1 MPTRLSLPVEKMNKN
16 YDAVVVGSGYGGGI
30 AASRLSR
37 AGLRVCLLERG
48 REIRPGSYPD
58 TKLRW
63 LKEVQADLPH
73 KHIGSPTA
81 LFDIRFNK
89 DINVALGCGLGGT
102 SLINAGIALRPD
114 RAIFEDAR
122 WPREIR
128 EEGVPNRFFELAEE
142 MLKPTFERGA
152 GSGLPKTRAIERLAR
167 ELGERA
173 ENAPL
178 LVNFDELPGDRNHVG
193 AHQRPCVQCGDCL
206 AGCNHSAKNTVLMN
220 YLPDAQGR
228 GAEIFTEVTVRR
240 VEGES
245 GRWRV
250 VFEAAGDDTGESGV
264 EAPIVVLAAGTL
276 GSTEILLRSAAAG
289 LPLSDRIGHGFSGN
303 GDMIGFSYNGEEP
316 VRGVGLGDRQ
326 PEASKLVGPC
336 STSLIDRRGGR
347 KPADGMVMADGTL
360 FGALSILFPA
370 MFAAGS
376 RLLGEP
382 PKRTLGGRFRA
393 RLREARSKLL
403 GAYGGAMANTM
414 TLLVVS
420 YDDAAGRMFLED
432 DRLRIDWPDVGRQP
446 QFERAHQ
453 AIRKAAETL
462 RGAYLP
468 NPIWNKLTDQS
479 LITGHP
485 LGGCAMGDDAAGG
498 VVDHKGR
505 VFRGASGSEVH
516 EGLHVMDGAI
526 VATPVGVNPLLGISA
541 LAERCCQHLAA
552 DRDLEIDYQLPN

>member
-1 MPTRLSLPVEKMNKN
+1 MPARLSLPAEKMRKS

-73 KHIGSPTA
+73 KHLGSPTA

-114 RAIFEDAR
+114 RAIFEDRR

-128 EEGVPNRFFELAEE
+128 EEGVSDRFFELAEE
-142 MLKPTFERGA
+142 MLRPTSERG
-152 GSGLPKTRAIERLAR
+152 GRSNLPKAKALERVAR
-167 ELGERA
+167 ELGKRSEM
-173 ENAPL
+173 APL
-178 LVNFDELPGDRNHVG
+178 LVNFDELAGDRNHVG
-193 AHQRPCVQCGDCL
+193 ERQRPCVQCGDCL
-206 AGCNHSAKNTVLMN
+206 AGCNYSAKNTVLMN
-220 YLPDAQGR
+220 YLPDAQSH

-250 VFEAAGDDTGESGV
+250 VFETLGNGTGESGV

-316 VRGVGLGDRQ
+316 VRGVGLGDRR

-336 STSLIDRRGGR
+336 STGLIDRRG
-347 KPADGMVMADGTL
+347 
-360 FGALSILFPA
+360 
-370 MFAAGS
+370 AA
-376 RLLGEP
+376 P
-382 PKRTLGGRFRA
+382 PPTA
-393 RLREARSKLL
+393 
-403 GAYGGAMANTM
+403 
-414 TLLVVS
+414 
-420 YDDAAGRMFLED
+420 
-432 DRLRIDWPDVGRQP
+432 W
-446 QFERAHQ
+446 
-453 AIRKAAETL
+453 
-462 RGAYLP
+462 
-468 NPIWNKLTDQS
+468 
-479 LITGHP
+479 
-485 LGGCAMGDDAAGG
+485 
-498 VVDHKGR
+498 
-505 VFRGASGSEVH
+505 
-516 EGLHVMDGAI
+516 
-526 VATPVGVNPLLGISA
+526 
-541 LAERCCQHLAA
+541 
-552 DRDLEIDYQLPN
+552 